1 MKPFRLKSITFLF
14 IPVMSICA
22 LTLPAM
28 AEQPAI
34 SPQAQA
40 ESKKAPVLPRAK
52 PQVIYHISKA
62 DASALHAQAKSQTD
76 ALAVDSN
83 MPTSLQMSRNAANE
97 ATAKAA
103 APPQPPAAPK
113 ESVAKTAAAK
123 HAPRHSS
130 VRAKES
136 AQPKN
141 SSPRNSSVPKSHRRV
156 KN

>member
-40 ESKKAPVLPRAK
+40 ESKKAPVPPRAK

-83 MPTSLQMSRNAANE
+83 MPTSLQMSRAAANE
-97 ATAKAA
+97 VAAKAA
-103 APPQPPAAPK
+103 APPQSPAAGPK
-113 ESVAKTAAAK
+113 ESVAKTNSAK
-123 HAPRHSS
+123 QTQKHSS
-130 VRAKES
+130 ARAKES

-141 SSPRNSSVPKSHRRV
+141 SSPRNSRTPKSH
-156 KN
+156 KQ